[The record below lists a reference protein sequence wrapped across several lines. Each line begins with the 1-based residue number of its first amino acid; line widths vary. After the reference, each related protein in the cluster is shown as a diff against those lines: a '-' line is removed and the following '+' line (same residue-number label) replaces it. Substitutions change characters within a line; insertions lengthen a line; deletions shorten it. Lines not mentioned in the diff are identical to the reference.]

1 MSVVVD
7 ASVAVK
13 WFVPEEGHEAAF
25 AVLQVRTPKWI
36 PDFGL
41 VEIVNVLRKKL
52 RAGQIAARQIGEIID
67 TFPNLFA
74 SVVPTLDLIGDAWNI
89 ARMLDHPIYD
99 CLYLAC
105 AERHG
110 LELITTDR
118 RFFDKVR
125 ANRGGG
131 SIRLLHSSNTLPH
144 I

>member
-1 MSVVVD
+1 LGVVVD

-74 SVVPTLDLIGDAWNI
+74 SVVPTLDFIGDAWNI
-89 ARMLDHPIYD
+89 ARMLDHPSYD

-105 AERHG
+105 VERHG
-110 LELITTDR
+110 LELITADR

-125 ANRGGG
+125 ANPGGG